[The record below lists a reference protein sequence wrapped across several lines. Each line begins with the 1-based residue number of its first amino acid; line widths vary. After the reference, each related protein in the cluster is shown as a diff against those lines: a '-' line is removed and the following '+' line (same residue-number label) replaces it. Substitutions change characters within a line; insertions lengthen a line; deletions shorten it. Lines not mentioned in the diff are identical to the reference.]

1 MTLRRR
7 TQSRRS
13 HSKQTRLRPLRSKR
27 GRSKA
32 NANATAKQPVFAGGV
47 RDDELH
53 TLLPTSYF
61 IQRALEVEA
70 RVPFCARDR
79 YRPDVR
85 TLRGGAFENT
95 LMVKLAEWQ
104 GLNFATL
111 FRIFWHAPDTAVA
124 GVLFPFSNPDT
135 GGPGITLA
143 DFLDAR
149 TFDTIPT
156 IEGFYRTILFCLI
169 AAASDVSVPPF
180 VHHHRL
186 VMYSG
191 VARIVGYLFNAP
203 YTSNYTNDLSLSLR
217 YQLITGLLDTSPD
230 PYGYALDAHTI
241 FEGQRITPRRPIS
254 DYRTAA
260 ARPINKKRSLPGII
274 VPARIF
280 SDRRIAYEDYVRA
293 SSSKVLIEPSTPRT
307 VVLLNS
313 CHSSLAVET
322 SRLTTTQI
330 QTWKIPEGK
339 SLILVS
345 MSTVGCSSAV
355 SDTEVVYL
363 TNVILK
369 HVRNANTSNTFIDP
383 VYIAD
388 FCGAMLDQDQGPEWY
403 QSQVDAFKNTLTTK
417 HADFIRAEK
426 YIYHIEEFKQTR
438 TTYYTPGDYC
448 VQKTYSRNEN
458 NDELVT
464 RFGCDEASTYD
475 ISPPFIP
482 IPGSKPVAYFTMADI
497 VLNMYRQGHD
507 NVVLVDLSCS
517 GFEGDFGRRNV
528 RARLR
533 SSLEAV
539 GLAGGDG
546 GGGARVAHTS

>member
-13 HSKQTRLRPLRSKR
+13 RSQQTRLRPLRSKR

-32 NANATAKQPVFAGGV
+32 NANATAKQPVFAGGL
-47 RDDELH
+47 RYDELH

-111 FRIFWHAPDTAVA
+111 LRIFWHAPDRAVA

-149 TFDTIPT
+149 TFDTVPT

-169 AAASDVSVPPF
+169 SAASDVSVPSF

-230 PYGYALDAHTI
+230 PYGYDLDAHTI
-241 FEGQRITPRRPIS
+241 FEGQRITPRRPKS
-254 DYRTAA
+254 DYHSAA
-260 ARPINKKRSLPGII
+260 ARPTIKKRPLPEII
-274 VPARIF
+274 IPTRIF

-293 SSSKVLIEPSTPRT
+293 SSSAVLIEPSTPRT

-313 CHSSLAVET
+313 CHSSLAVGT
-322 SRLTTTQI
+322 SRITTTQI

-345 MSTVGCSSAV
+345 MSTAGCSSVV
-355 SDTEVVYL
+355 STTEVVYL

-388 FCGAMLDQDQGPEWY
+388 FCGAMLHQEAEWY
-403 QSQVDAFKNTLTTK
+403 QSRIDAFKNTLTTK
-417 HADFIRAEK
+417 NADFIDAEEN
-426 YIYHIEEFKQTR
+426 IHHNEEFKQTR
-438 TTYYTPGDYC
+438 TTYYTPGDNC
-448 VQKTYSRNEN
+448 VQKHYQRNEKVG
-458 NDELVT
+458 DELVT